1 LTGHGQWLGKGGIEN
16 HTIGFADPMQ
26 IDFSRSIIDV
36 ILAHEETAPDRPA
49 LVLDQ
54 GDGPLSSLTYAELAA
69 EIRRL
74 AGALAVR
81 GLAGGK
87 VALLFSAGTQFAL
100 ALLAC
105 FAVGSVAIPIAPMGR
120 RRARLQNML
129 GLMHDIHPDGLL
141 IDDSMAGQFGPEL
154 AAALTSGPTRT
165 IEFSALARDGDD
177 MAPVRLDPQQL
188 AVLQFTSGTT
198 SRPKGVMITHGNIIA
213 NETMIQAAFGHDR
226 DSHFVGWVPHYHDQG
241 LFGNILQPLFLGS
254 TCVIT
259 SPAAFINRP
268 MSWLQLISRY
278 RAHTSGGPNFGYDLC
293 VDYAS
298 RRGMPELD
306 LSSWRVAF
314 NGAERVRPSTLARF
328 AEHFAPAGFD
338 RHAFLPCYGLA
349 ESTLVTI
356 AMPHRS
362 APLIKRY
369 DSRALAA
376 GRAEEMPAGI
386 AGLERTGLDLACCG
400 PAMAGAEARIVD
412 PETGVPL
419 PDGEVGEVW
428 LRGPHIAV
436 GYLDNPAATEATFGG
451 RLDDGGPFLRT
462 GDLAF
467 HAPEGYYIVS
477 RLKDTIIV
485 RGRNYAPSDIEHIW
499 SEISGTVGQASCAAV
514 ELERDGSQHIVL
526 IAEMKRGDA
535 RAASEEQVQ
544 QWAGQLRTLAMERLE
559 LGITD
564 LILVPASAIPR
575 TTSGKVQR
583 RQGGR
588 MLIDGE
594 LPILSAAGPLTQTLQ
609 RADG

>member
-1 LTGHGQWLGKGGIEN
+1 MK
-16 HTIGFADPMQ
+16 
-26 IDFSRSIIDV
+26 IDFSRSIIDIV
-36 ILAHEETAPDRPA
+36 LDHENSVPDRPA
-49 LVLDQ
+49 LVLDMGEGPQ
-54 GDGPLSSLTYAELAA
+54 GSLSYAELAA
-69 EIRRL
+69 KVRQL
-74 AGALAVR
+74 AGALAAR
-81 GLAGGK
+81 GLAHRRI
-87 VALLFSAGTQFAL
+87 ALLFSAGTDFAL

-105 FAVGSVAIPIAPMGR
+105 LAAGSVVIPVAPVGR
-120 RRARLQNML
+120 RRARLQNILGML
-129 GLMHDIHPDGLL
+129 GDVRPDCILL
-141 IDDSMAGQFGPEL
+141 DESMAGQFGLEL
-154 AAALTSGPTRT
+154 AAALSGSTRYL
-165 IEFSALARDGDD
+165 EFATLLQEAH
-177 MAPVRLDPQQL
+177 PFTPQRLEPDQL

-198 SRPKGVMITHGNIIA
+198 SNPKGVMITHGNIIA
-213 NETMIQAAFGHDR
+213 NEAMIRAAFGHGR

-293 VDYAS
+293 VDYAT

-314 NGAERVRPSTLARF
+314 NGAERVRPSTLDRF
-328 AEHFAPAGFD
+328 AKCFADAGFD
-338 RHAFLPCYGLA
+338 RRAFLPCYGLA

-356 AMPHRS
+356 AVPPQSEPIVRT
-362 APLIKRY
+362 Y
-369 DSRALAA
+369 DSRALAS
-376 GRAEEMPAGI
+376 GRAEESA
-386 AGLERTGLDLACCG
+386 EGLDLACCG

-412 PETGVPL
+412 PETGEPL
-419 PDGEVGEVW
+419 PDGAVGEIW

-436 GYLDNPAATEATFGG
+436 GYIDNDVATEATFGG
-451 RLDDGGPFLRT
+451 RLDEGGSFLRT

-467 HAPEGYYIVS
+467 STPEGFYIVS

-499 SEISGTVGQASCAAV
+499 SEISATVGQASAAAV
-514 ELERDGSQHIVL
+514 EIEIGDTQHIVL
-526 IAEMKRGDA
+526 IAEVKRDEA
-535 RAASEEQVQ
+535 RSLSDETLQGI
-544 QWAGQLRTLAMERLE
+544 AGKLRTLAMERLE

-564 LILVPASAIPR
+564 LVMVPASAIPR

-583 RQGGR
+583 KQAGR

-594 LPILSAAGPLTQTLQ
+594 LTVLGMAGPLAQALPGYDQ
-609 RADG
+609 RASATG